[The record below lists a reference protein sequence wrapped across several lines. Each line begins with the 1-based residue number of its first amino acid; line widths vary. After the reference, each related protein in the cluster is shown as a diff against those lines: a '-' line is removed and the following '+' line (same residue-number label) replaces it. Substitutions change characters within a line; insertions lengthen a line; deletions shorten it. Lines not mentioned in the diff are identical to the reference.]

1 MTYRETISHFPL
13 CCTTQAILALYGD
26 SAKEPQVQSEPIAD
40 VISPRHANSRI
51 ARLPFYYGWVILVVS
66 SIGILASIPGQTM
79 GVSAFTDHLIEA
91 LGISRVAVSSA
102 YMIGTL
108 ISSLLTPFAGMFLDR
123 TGARTTGAIA
133 TILLSL
139 FLVFLAYS
147 GHIASSLASIVA
159 IPAFIIASVV
169 AAFGFL
175 GIRFFGQGVITIVSR
190 TMLAKW
196 FGPRRGLVVGLMGVV
211 TAFGF
216 SYAPQPLH
224 ALIGRWGWMG
234 ALFILALLL
243 TGIFLPIV
251 LVFFRSDPES
261 CGMTVEQG
269 MAPLSLAQQKRQMD
283 SEREFTVG
291 EARKQL
297 RFWIMAIALG
307 YWTLF
312 GTAFTFHIIAI
323 YGEIGIGAT
332 DAVKIFLPISFI
344 SVAAQFIGSWLSDRL
359 PIKAIFLAFGAA
371 MFTTSASLAILGTKF
386 GDITL
391 LVSYGIANGM
401 FSMLSVVTWAKLFG
415 RKHLGA
421 ISGFAMSILVAGSAI
436 GPWLFSVGS
445 TFTGSYKIMGYAGAA
460 ACMILIGVMACMR
473 FVDPAMAISPDG
485 KKRTETR

>member
-1 MTYRETISHFPL
+1 
-13 CCTTQAILALYGD
+13 
-26 SAKEPQVQSEPIAD
+26 
-40 VISPRHANSRI
+40 
-51 ARLPFYYGWVILVVS
+51 
-66 SIGILASIPGQTM
+66 M

-91 LGISRVAVSSA
+91 LGISRVTISSA

-108 ISSLLTPFAGMFLDR
+108 VSSLLTPFAGMFLDR
-123 TGARTTGAIA
+123 RGARTTGAIA
-133 TILLSL
+133 TVLLSL

-147 GHIASSLASIVA
+147 GQIASCLASVVA
-159 IPAFIIASVV
+159 IPAVIIAFVV
-169 AAFGFL
+169 TAFGFL

-190 TMLAKW
+190 TMVSKW

-224 ALIGRWGWMG
+224 SLIGRWGWMG

-243 TGIFLPIV
+243 IGIFLPIV
-251 LVFFRSDPES
+251 IVFFRSDPES

-269 MAPLSLAQQKRQMD
+269 MAPLSLAQQQRQID

-323 YGEIGIGAT
+323 YGEIGVEAA

-344 SVAAQFIGSWLSDRL
+344 SVAAQFIGSWASDRL
-359 PIKAIFLAFGAA
+359 PIKAIFLAFGVA
-371 MFTTSASLAILGTKF
+371 MLTSSASLAILGTRF
-386 GDITL
+386 GDTAL
-391 LVSYGIANGM
+391 LVSYGVANGM
-401 FSMLSVVTWAKLFG
+401 FSMLSVVTWPKLFG

-436 GPWLFSVGS
+436 GPWLFSIGS
-445 TFTGSYKIMGYAGAA
+445 TFTGSYKIMGYAGAT
-460 ACMILIGVMACMR
+460 ACLILVCIMACLR
-473 FVDPAMAISPDG
+473 FVDPDQSPS
-485 KKRTETR
+485 T